1 MGKMHVIFF
10 EKEPI
15 YSPLREITLLERI
28 ILESKSEMC
37 KISLLFC
44 VLFIVRGTTDV
55 KVVTNSTKPKS
66 FDESS
71 YDCSQSNSRLPDISV
86 MYPLYRLPPE
96 IQMSDSGPQWFGT
109 LDDAL
114 KDSK

>member
-44 VLFIVRGTTDV
+44 VLFIVQGTIDV
-55 KVVTNSTKPKS
+55 KVVKNSTKPKS
-66 FDESS
+66 LAESS
-71 YDCSQSNSRLPDISV
+71 SDCTQLNSRLPDINV
-86 MYPLYRLPPE
+86 TYPLYRLPSE
-96 IQMSDSGPQWFGT
+96 IRMSDSGPQWFGT